1 VLNKSV
7 MAFVHSQG
15 WQAPAGILKS
25 VSGTGSRY
33 GALAIRFSGPDEK
46 DLQGEY
52 FTAYTDFSSAGDA
65 EPVVLIGHGNPIDP
79 ALTRF
84 SELSLGPAAIKR
96 KHDGIFASFELY
108 EGDPVDAAIIELIH
122 AGALRW
128 SSGSR
133 SDLAQRKSNGEIT
146 RWPIIEVSLT
156 PTPAEPRLPKIHQL

>member
-1 VLNKSV
+1 
-7 MAFVHSQG
+7 MAFTHAQG
-15 WQAPAGILKS
+15 WQPPAGILKS

-46 DLQGEY
+46 DLQGEF
-52 FTAYTDFSSAGDA
+52 FTAETDFPSDGG

-84 SELSLGPAAIKR
+84 SELSLGPARIQR
-96 KHDGIFASFELY
+96 KHDGMFASFELDD
-108 EGDPVDAAIIELIH
+108 GDPVDAAIIQLIH
-122 AGALRW
+122 AGAFRW

-133 SDLAQRKSNGEIT
+133 ADLVDRKNNGEIT
-146 RWPIIEVSLT
+146 RWPIVEVSLT